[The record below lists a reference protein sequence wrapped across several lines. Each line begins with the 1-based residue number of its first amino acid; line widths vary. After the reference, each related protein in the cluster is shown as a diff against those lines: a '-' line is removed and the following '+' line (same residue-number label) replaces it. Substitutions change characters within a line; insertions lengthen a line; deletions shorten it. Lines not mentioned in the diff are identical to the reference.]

1 VALNETIFMANKYQ
15 ITWRKRASVMF
26 GYHTYIDITDVV
38 LIPCYTPS
46 VKQTYVRMYLF
57 PKHCTFV
64 S

>member
-1 VALNETIFMANKYQ
+1 MANKYQ